1 MDSKF
6 EVMDATIRGL
16 GKTACTWATECAER
30 VRLACK
36 HLMDLKLSGT
46 PHVSP
51 VLAELLEMAAVT
63 NAEEVAENNRENLPI
78 PIPKMYAC
86 ELIRPP

>member
-1 MDSKF
+1 
-6 EVMDATIRGL
+6 MDATIRGV
-16 GKTACTWATECAER
+16 GKTAYTWATECAER

-36 HLMDLKLSGT
+36 HVMDLKMSGT

-51 VLAELLEMAAVT
+51 VLAELLEMVAVS
-63 NAEEVAENNRENLPI
+63 NAEEVAEHNRENLPF

-86 ELIRPP
+86 DLIRPP